1 MEIMEPFP
9 HSSQPLRQ
17 HYSKPTFEIAEVAI
31 EIACLSLGA
40 SDLLLLQTEHSAYSF
55 SLTDAHQL
63 RGLLMGGV
71 FGDEGTA
78 AVLLG
83 ALGKENGGCEPA
95 GVKLKIG
102 ERAVF
107 LIERDDT
114 RMITSVIQG
123 LFHLKPIESS
133 RIII

>member
-1 MEIMEPFP
+1 MEIMKPFP
-9 HSSQPLRQ
+9 DSSQPSRQ
-17 HYSKPTFEIAEVAI
+17 CSSKPTFDIAEVDTVF
-31 EIACLSLGA
+31 ACRSLDT

-71 FGDEGTA
+71 FGDEGEA
-78 AVLLG
+78 AILLG
-83 ALGKENGGCEPA
+83 AQGYEKGGSEPA
-95 GVKLKIG
+95 GVMLMIG

-107 LIERDDT
+107 LIERDET

-123 LFHLKPIESS
+123 LFHLKAIVSS
-133 RIII
+133 TIS

>member
-1 MEIMEPFP
+1 MEIMKPFP
-9 HSSQPLRQ
+9 DSSQTSRQ
-17 HYSKPTFEIAEVAI
+17 HSSKPTFEIAEVAT
-31 EIACLSLGA
+31 EFACRSLDT

-55 SLTDAHQL
+55 SLTDPHQL

-71 FGDEGTA
+71 FGDEGAA

-83 ALGKENGGCEPA
+83 AQGQEKGGYEAA
-95 GVKLKIG
+95 GVKLMIG

-114 RMITSVIQG
+114 RMITSV
-123 LFHLKPIESS
+123 
-133 RIII
+133 